1 MRKMPSP
8 KPNIPAYL
16 FLAKDKKAPIALNN
30 PLTINRKRPGMKK
43 FWNGDSNNISVDIP
57 TPDPLGSKIIDKP
70 AGIPP
75 IATNACISPNK
86 IAALLII

>member
-1 MRKMPSP
+1 MTAHTS
-8 KPNIPAYL
+8 L
-16 FLAKDKKAPIALNN
+16 HN
-30 PLTINRKRPGMKK
+30 PLPTNKKSPGTKKSRK
-43 FWNGDSNNISVDIP
+43 GDSSNISVDIP

-86 IAALLII
+86 IAALLIR